1 MSIEIGAQMQF
12 VRKHFGLSQR
22 ELAKRS
28 GVTNATISL
37 IEQDKVSPSV
47 SSLKKVLDGLPMSLA
62 DFFTFEI
69 EAGAEKIYYRKI
81 DQPDVGSGN
90 IHFHLI
96 GANRDKRKMCVLRE
110 VLLPGAD
117 TGEGM
122 LQHEGEEAGV
132 IVKGSVEL
140 TVGEECRILKEGD
153 GYYFDSQTEHR
164 FRNVSN
170 EETVLVSA
178 NTPASF

>member
-1 MSIEIGAQMQF
+1 MTADLGSRLMT
-12 VRKHFGLSQR
+12 VRKNFDLSQR

-28 GVTNATISL
+28 GVTNATISN
-37 IEQDKVSPSV
+37 IEQSKVSPSV

-62 DFFTFEI
+62 DFFTFET
-69 EAGAEKIYYRKI
+69 ETDPEQIYYRK
-81 DQPDVGSGN
+81 DEQPDVGSGD

-96 GANRDKRKMCVLRE
+96 GANRDNRKMCVLRE

-117 TGEGM
+117 TGEEM
-122 LQHEGEEAGV
+122 LQHDGEEAGV
-132 IVKGSVEL
+132 VIRGSVEL
-140 TVGEECRILKEGD
+140 TVGGDSQILSEGE

-164 FRNVSN
+164 FRNVSD
-170 EETVLVSA
+170 EEAIIVSA